1 MGRGPVG
8 APALVKYNDQSISAI
23 TEIATSAKDSMV
35 LIKTLTASSDSTL
48 DFVNGSDDVVLD
60 STYPIYKF
68 VFTSIH
74 PQTDG
79 ETTYFQFLDL
89 DRDAQHHVIEKA
101 QNSYDSNQADYKIND
116 AFPRPEITKTKS
128 GVDDSIPF

>member
-1 MGRGPVG
+1 METKRKRNQIGDNMVTIKIGDMKNVPWKKTK
-8 APALVKYNDQSISAI
+8 ATLSIMIQSNLCTFII
-23 TEIATSAKDSMV
+23 KDCR
-35 LIKTLTASSDSTL
+35 LIDG
-48 DFVNGSDDVVLD
+48 VNGMYVAGPSKQ
-60 STYPIYKF
+60 Y
-68 VFTSIH
+68 
-74 PQTDG
+74 QNNEG

-101 QNSYDSNQADYKIND
+101 QNSYDSNQADYKMYD